1 MRVSREQAAK
11 NRVRVIEVAGRLFRE
26 HGFDGVGIDAV
37 MAEAGLTHGGFYK
50 SFASKDD
57 LIAEACRIA
66 AERATE
72 EWIGHAANSPQPL
85 QDLVTRYLSRGHCHD
100 QGDGCLFAAL
110 ATDAARRSEP
120 VRAAFA
126 DALKSFAAHVA
137 GIMPGRSEACRR
149 EAALAAIATMI
160 GAVAM
165 ARAADGDPFADEVL
179 SAARATILGKD
190 DAA

>member
-1 MRVSREQAAK
+1 MVP
-11 NRVRVIEVAGRLFRE
+11 
-26 HGFDGVGIDAV
+26 
-37 MAEAGLTHGGFYK
+37 
-50 SFASKDD
+50 
-57 LIAEACRIA
+57 

-85 QDLVTRYLSRGHCHD
+85 QDLVTRYLSPSHCDD

-137 GIMPGRSEACRR
+137 GIMPSRSEACRR